1 MTQEIEIL
9 LIEDNA
15 SDTEMVT
22 RALQKSNP
30 ANPLLSVKDGGVA
43 LDFLF
48 GEGKYS
54 GRETK
59 NIPKL
64 ILIDLKMPRV
74 HGKECLMRIKMDK
87 RTKRIPTV
95 VLSSSREYPD
105 IEECYD
111 LGANGY
117 VVKPVSSNSF
127 DKAISDVGAYWLK
140 VNEPPQ

>member
-1 MTQEIEIL
+1 MTNEIEVL
-9 LIEDNA
+9 LVEDNV

-22 RALQKSNP
+22 RALHKSNP
-30 ANPLLSVKDGGVA
+30 ANPLLCVKDGSAA

-48 GEGKYS
+48 GEGKYH
-54 GRETK
+54 GREIK

-74 HGKECLMRIKMDK
+74 HGKECLMRIKQDA

-117 VVKPVSSNSF
+117 VVKPVASDLF
-127 DKAISDVGAYWLK
+127 DKAISEVGAYWLNI
-140 VNEPPQ
+140 NEPPQ